1 MVSRGTRA
9 GAAGYSRRKPNF
21 WAQNAGRNTN
31 AELFSCP
38 DEGTKKERVM
48 THARPH
54 ASPGMTSALGYTD
67 WTREYARRSNE
78 KTLSQQ
84 IFVGIIR
91 LWNSHRRTLM
101 EGIAYSRRLLPTT
114 ACEGGLI
121 PAHLYSIVR
130 QEGYWTSF
138 MSRRT
143 RSWISAVLRYQKLTS
158 APRVGWRPAT
168 TLSPHAN
175 TVQSGA

>member
-91 LWNSHRRTLM
+91 LWHSPKQTLIV
-101 EGIAYSRRLLPTT
+101 GIAHSLPLLSKT

-121 PAHLYSIVR
+121 PAHSGSIVSH
-130 QEGYWTSF
+130 EGYRTSF
-138 MSRRT
+138 LSRRT
-143 RSWISAVLRYQKLTS
+143 RSGISAVLRSQKLTS

-168 TLSPHAN
+168 TMSPHAN
-175 TVQSGA
+175 MVQSGA